1 MAGNIKDIKVKLF
14 NNDKWLSILSFVSVF
29 LFITL
34 LHKAL
39 SWPLIHDAMIMQ
51 YIAWLIDNGQVPYK
65 DIFDFNLPG
74 VYLLHLSVLKIFGDS
89 EIGFRIIDSL
99 LLMGIA
105 YFSGRLFWKIDKRIA
120 LLSAS
125 LTPLYILWQGPKNAL
140 QRDTI
145 VALVL
150 IIGLNYIVELI
161 SKNDSI
167 KTSKARIGKVTIHS
181 HSILGSIFLLACG
194 YAVFVKPTVV
204 FIFLIISI
212 IVLVKNK
219 AHIFIHLLIFLLPV
233 MMQLLWLDSMGAVQD
248 FVSINWQYTRR
259 LFVNICSLRD
269 LPAKA
274 VKLFLFDEPILF
286 VCFIVISLVGF
297 HCYLKKY
304 RKRFD
309 IRLLYVVMLVGIMFG
324 LVHVLVQKRGSL
336 YHFYPLILMIIL
348 ATILGIYML
357 HLNMSRSG
365 FKRYIY
371 ILVMFF
377 ISLAVIFRSVLILL
391 DQPRQLK
398 EYTDSLAMAEIIET
412 YTEPGEPVK
421 LFDSVSGGITALYQT
436 KHPIFDRFI
445 YDVFFFYDQEDYYV
459 KQLNNELLAE
469 LKDPELKTVIVTYKG
484 SLDSDSNPDFYRI
497 YKIQGV
503 KEIMDSNYYIVY
515 EDALIR
521 IYKSRAG

>member
-1 MAGNIKDIKVKLF
+1 
-14 NNDKWLSILSFVSVF
+14 
-29 LFITL
+29 
-34 LHKAL
+34 
-39 SWPLIHDAMIMQ
+39 MIMQ

-89 EIGFRIIDSL
+89 EIGFRIIDSIL
-99 LLMGIA
+99 LLAIA

-161 SKNDSI
+161 SKKDSA
-167 KTSKARIGKVTIHS
+167 KTSKPRIGKITIHS

-194 YAVFVKPTVV
+194 YAVFVKPTVF
-204 FIFLIISI
+204 FILLIIAV
-212 IVLVKNK
+212 IVLVKQRRQL
-219 AHIFIHLLIFLLPV
+219 FIHLLIFLLPV

-248 FVSINWQYTRR
+248 FVSINWHYTRR

-274 VKLFLFDEPILF
+274 VKLFLFDEPIIF

-304 RKRFD
+304 GKRFD
-309 IRLLYVVMLVGIMFG
+309 IGLLYAVMLLGLVFG

-336 YHFYPLILMIIL
+336 YHFYPLILTIIL
-348 ATILGIYML
+348 TTILGVYML
-357 HLNMSRSG
+357 HLNISRSG
-365 FKRYIY
+365 FKHYIY
-371 ILVMFF
+371 VLVMFLL
-377 ISLAVIFRSVLILL
+377 SLAVIFRSVLILL
-391 DQPRQLK
+391 NQPCQMK
-398 EYTDSLAMAEIIET
+398 EYTDALAMAETIET

-436 KHPIFDRFI
+436 KHPLFDRFI

-459 KQLNNELLAE
+459 EKLNNELLTT
-469 LKDPELKTVIVTYKG
+469 LKDPDLKTVIVTYKG
-484 SLDSDSNPDFYRI
+484 SLDSETYPDFDRI
-497 YKIQGV
+497 YKIRGV
-503 KEIMDSNYYIVY
+503 REIMDTYYYVAF
-515 EDALIR
+515 EDSLLR
-521 IYKSRAG
+521 LYKSIAR